1 MRRSLA
7 IIGVVFMIVSISLGA
22 LGAHFLVDKLSA
34 ERLAGFKTGVLYL
47 MIHGLALLVF
57 GLIDNRVS
65 NTRLWGCRLLWI
77 GAACFSGSIFLLTTQ
92 DLLALSGKVS
102 WLGPVT
108 PLGGILMIS
117 GWAIILLS
125 LMGKE
130 KK

>member
-1 MRRSLA
+1 
-7 IIGVVFMIVSISLGA
+7 MIVSISLGA

-34 ERLAGFKTGVLYL
+34 ERLSGFKTGVLYL